1 MSINVTDIAAAVA
14 TTIGFVMLV
23 GVFYDFIEMANFG
36 EFNQLL
42 ASMVPVVFAIGIL
55 ISIGISARRGA

>member
-23 GVFYDFIEMANFG
+23 DVFYDFIEMGNFG

-42 ASMVPVVFAIGIL
+42 AGMVPVVFAIGIL
-55 ISIGISARRGA
+55 ISIGISARRGT